1 MAGSLYTFNRQI
13 LWCWLVK
20 STYVRTI
27 DCFLPE
33 SSFLQKRRTLQ
44 SWANEHSRERAH
56 KPTSH
61 KPRSGQNIF
70 SNGGGGKRSKI
81 VFSSGP
87 EESEILRGK
96 VGPRTCKGREL
107 WSQNVADMHFR
118 REKSISGGDRWQRPV
133 SFQLF
138 ARLSLIAD
146 NPPSTSPKFCGH
158 LR

>member
-1 MAGSLYTFNRQI
+1 MVLTGQKYLCKINWLLFARIFVPAKKGVLYK
-13 LWCWLVK
+13 V
-20 STYVRTI
+20 
-27 DCFLPE
+27 
-33 SSFLQKRRTLQ
+33 
-44 SWANEHSRERAH
+44 EHSRERAH

-96 VGPRTCKGREL
+96 VGPITCKGREL

-158 LR
+158 LC

>member
-1 MAGSLYTFNRQI
+1 MVLTGQKYLCKINWLLFARIFVPAKKAYCTKLSI
-13 LWCWLVK
+13 LEAE
-20 STYVRTI
+20 RT
-27 DCFLPE
+27 
-33 SSFLQKRRTLQ
+33 
-44 SWANEHSRERAH
+44 H
-56 KPTSH
+56 KPSSH

-70 SNGGGGKRSKI
+70 SNSDGGKRSKI

-87 EESEILRGK
+87 EESEILSRK

-107 WSQNVADMHFR
+107 WSQNVADMHLR
-118 REKSISGGDRWQRPV
+118 REKKHLRRRPLTAPV

-158 LR
+158 LRLP